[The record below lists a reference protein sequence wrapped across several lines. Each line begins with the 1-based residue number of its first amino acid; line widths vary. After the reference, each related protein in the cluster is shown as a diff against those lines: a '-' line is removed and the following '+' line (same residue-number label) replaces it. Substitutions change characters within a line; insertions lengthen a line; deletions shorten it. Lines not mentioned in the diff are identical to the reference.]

1 MKNYIFIL
9 VLLCLFSCRN
19 MDTEELKVY
28 KKDITFN
35 EALYLINEHKQFELS
50 NNKDFYNTLLKQSEA
65 YFMNI
70 TNDFIEKEFKMSG
83 SFNEIGIINSK
94 TPKERFLIWESKINN
109 YFSSLSYLRFIKS
122 KTDNYSKNINNQR
135 RAELEELLNFI
146 SEDSLFLKKQTVSIF
161 NASEESVNLSISKA
175 NESIK
180 ENLKDVAYTSAEVAS
195 VVATG
200 GTAIVIGSV
209 EATGITEMAYD
220 FVVPTE
226 DETKKILI
234 KEYSN
239 FLENNNIDFTIDLNQ
254 NTTQYYDRLIKL
266 INDRKNEKIRL

>member
-1 MKNYIFIL
+1 
-9 VLLCLFSCRN
+9 
-19 MDTEELKVY
+19 MDTEELKVVN

-83 SFNEIGIINSK
+83 AFNEIGIINSK

-122 KTDNYSKNINNQR
+122 KTDNHSKNINNQR

-239 FLENNNIDFTIDLNQ
+239 FLEHNNIDFTIDLNQ

-266 INDRKNEKIRL
+266 INDRKNDKIRL